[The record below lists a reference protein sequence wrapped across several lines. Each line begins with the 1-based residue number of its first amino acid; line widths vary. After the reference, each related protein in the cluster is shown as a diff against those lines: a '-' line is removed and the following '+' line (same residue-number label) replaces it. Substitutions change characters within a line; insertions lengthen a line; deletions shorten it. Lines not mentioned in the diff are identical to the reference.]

1 MLALALAVL
10 QEWIVALVAVAV
22 FLVVLV
28 SIRVASS
35 NRRRET
41 DRRSRSTTCAAEVR
55 EQREAA

>member
-41 DRRSRSTTCAAEVR
+41 DRRCAEHDLRGRGA
-55 EQREAA
+55 